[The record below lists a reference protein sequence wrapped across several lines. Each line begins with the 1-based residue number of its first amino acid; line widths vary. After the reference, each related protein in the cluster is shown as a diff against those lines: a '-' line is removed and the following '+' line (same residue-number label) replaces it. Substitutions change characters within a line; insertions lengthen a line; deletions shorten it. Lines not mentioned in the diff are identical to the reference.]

1 MKDVEQ
7 EPTEERRVPED
18 EQPLAL
24 SAAEEAGTLPDE
36 DRREEEDVVPE
47 EPAVVVPCDTCT
59 ALDKA
64 GVGTVLEKQGHGWKL
79 KMVDGGTVILTEGQT
94 ITEALHAR

>member
-1 MKDVEQ
+1 MTDLEL

-36 DRREEEDVVPE
+36 DRREEEEAVPE
-47 EPAVVVPCDTCT
+47 VVVPCDTCT

-79 KMVDGGTVILTEGQT
+79 KMVDGGTVML
-94 ITEALHAR
+94 